1 MEPVSL
7 EDKHI
12 IAHQIGRDA
21 REVIAIPRRC
31 TYGYPQVATVYPL
44 LDGEPFPTMYW
55 LTCPYLHREIAALES
70 EGMIARI
77 EERIASDPEL
87 AEQVMRAHHAYIEQR
102 LRLLSPDDL
111 AYLEERRMLPALPQR
126 GIGGIANF
134 ARIKCLH
141 LHAAHAL
148 VDENPIGRIVL
159 ESVTQR
165 ECLPDEVICTSFH
178 SERLG

>member
-1 MEPVSL
+1 VEPL
-7 EDKHI
+7 TLGDKRI

-21 REVIAIPRRC
+21 RGVIAIPRRC
-31 TYGYPQVATVYPL
+31 AYGYPQVATVYPL
-44 LDGEPFPTMYW
+44 LDREPFPTMYW

-77 EERIASDPEL
+77 EERIASDPAL
-87 AEQVMRAHHAYIEQR
+87 AEQVMRAHRSYIGQR
-102 LRLLSPDDL
+102 LKLLSPDDL
-111 AYLEERRMLPALPQR
+111 AYLEERRMLPALTQR

-148 VDENPIGRIVL
+148 VGDNPIGEIVL
-159 ESVTQR
+159 NSLATDACPRSDVLCR
-165 ECLPDEVICTSFH
+165 SF
-178 SERLG
+178 R

>member
-1 MEPVSL
+1 
-7 EDKHI
+7 
-12 IAHQIGRDA
+12 
-21 REVIAIPRRC
+21 
-31 TYGYPQVATVYPL
+31 
-44 LDGEPFPTMYW
+44 
-55 LTCPYLHREIAALES
+55 
-70 EGMIARI
+70 
-77 EERIASDPEL
+77 
-87 AEQVMRAHHAYIEQR
+87 
-102 LRLLSPDDL
+102 
-111 AYLEERRMLPALPQR
+111 MLPALTQR